1 METMQST
8 TIMTAQQDPSIT
20 GDVIEAELNPA
31 DRVVNEISDEKIKY
45 HYTTMKYSSTTY
57 P

>member
-1 METMQST
+1 METMQS

>member
-1 METMQST
+1 METMQS

-20 GDVIEAELNPA
+20 GEYIEAELNPA
-31 DRVVNEISDEKIKY
+31 DRVVNEISDEKIKH